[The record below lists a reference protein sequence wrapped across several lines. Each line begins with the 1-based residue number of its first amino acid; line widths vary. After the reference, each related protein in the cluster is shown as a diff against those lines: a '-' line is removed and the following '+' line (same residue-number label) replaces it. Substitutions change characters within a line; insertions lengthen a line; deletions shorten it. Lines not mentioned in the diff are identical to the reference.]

1 MFQEEELRVVTERLE
16 VIKRDKNNNLQTTRE
31 LEMEKRS
38 QRIDINKND
47 TSRADVEQSQEDR
60 KKILDVDEKNL
71 TEEDDKNAADIGE
84 EGNLIWQMPFIY
96 FRFLALSR
104 IMVFS
109 FTGFFCETREA
120 LGSEK
125 YSSLIIFYLR
135 PLSETDLPTL
145 SKLI

>member
-16 VIKRDKNNNLQTTRE
+16 VIKRDKNNNMQTTRE

-84 EGNLIWQMPFIY
+84 EGNLIWQMPFIF

-104 IMVFS
+104 IMIFS
-109 FTGFFCETREA
+109 FTVF
-120 LGSEK
+120 L
-125 YSSLIIFYLR
+125 
-135 PLSETDLPTL
+135 
-145 SKLI
+145 